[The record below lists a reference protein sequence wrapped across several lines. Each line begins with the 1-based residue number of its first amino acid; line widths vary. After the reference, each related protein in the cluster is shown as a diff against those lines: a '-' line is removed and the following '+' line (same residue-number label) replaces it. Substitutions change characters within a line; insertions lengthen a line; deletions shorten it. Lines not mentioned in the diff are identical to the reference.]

1 MSCGVRHEL
10 VFFLEIQMRDNIE
23 DQAGL
28 ERLGRAIVI
37 LVVAGAVGVVGVAG
51 WELYA
56 LWSALT

>member
-1 MSCGVRHEL
+1 
-10 VFFLEIQMRDNIE
+10 MRDNIE
-23 DQAGL
+23 DEAGL

-51 WELYA
+51 WGLYA